1 MSSVAFQFPGQAS
14 QYVGM
19 ARDLYEAFPL
29 ARDFFAQA
37 QEILGFDLAEVC
49 FNGPEERLKQT
60 AITQPA
66 IFVHSAIVSALL
78 RERGVVPDMAAGH
91 SLGEYSALLA
101 AGALSFAEGLRLVKR
116 RGELMQQAGTIAPGT
131 MAAIIGLDERAV
143 AEVCAEASQAG
154 VVQPANFNC
163 PGQVVVSGAVQAVHR
178 AMELARARG
187 AKRVVELVV
196 SGAFH
201 SPLMEYAHRHM
212 GEVLAAAEIRDAQ
225 IPVYANVTARPVRS
239 AAEIRHLLHEQL
251 SRPVLWQNTVQNM
264 IADGATIFY
273 EVGPGN
279 VLRGLLMRINKEV
292 PGRTMG
298 TAEEL
303 AQV

>member
-1 MSSVAFQFPGQAS
+1 MSVVAFQFPGQAS

-29 ARDFFAQA
+29 AREFFAQA

-66 IFVHSAIVSALL
+66 IFVHSAIVNALL
-78 RERGVVPDMAAGH
+78 RERGMEPDMAAGH
-91 SLGEYSALLA
+91 SLGEYSALVA
-101 AGALSFAEGLRLVKR
+101 AGAMSFAQALQVVKE
-116 RGELMQQAGTIAPGT
+116 RGRLMQEAGTIAPGT
-131 MAAIIGLDERAV
+131 MAAIIGLDEAAV
-143 AEVCAEASQAG
+143 AGLCAEAAEVG

-163 PGQVVVSGAVQAVHR
+163 PGQIVVSGAKEAVAR
-178 AMELARARG
+178 AMDLARARG

-201 SPLMEYAHRHM
+201 SPLMDHARQHM
-212 GEVLAAAEIRDAQ
+212 GHVLEAAEINDAR

-239 AAEIRHLLHEQL
+239 ATEIRKLLWDQL
-251 SRPVLWQNTVQNM
+251 SKPVLWQNTIQNM
-264 IADGATIFY
+264 IADGATLFY

-279 VLRGLLMRINKEV
+279 VLTGLLKRINKEI
-292 PGRTMG
+292 PGRTVG
-298 TAEEL
+298 TQEEL
-303 AQV
+303 AQL

>member
-1 MSSVAFQFPGQAS
+1 
-14 QYVGM
+14 M
-19 ARDLYEAFPL
+19 ARDLYDAFPL
-29 ARDFFAQA
+29 ARDLFAQA
-37 QEILGFDLAEVC
+37 QEILGFDLADVC
-49 FNGPEERLKQT
+49 FHGPEERLKQT

-91 SLGEYSALLA
+91 SLGEYSALLV
-101 AGALSFAEGLRLVKR
+101 AGALSFAEGLRVVKR
-116 RGELMQQAGTIAPGT
+116 RGELMQQAGSIAPGT
-131 MAAIIGLDERAV
+131 MAAIIGLDEGAV
-143 AEVCAEASQAG
+143 AEICAQAAETG

-187 AKRVVELVV
+187 AKRVVALVV

-201 SPLMEYAHRHM
+201 SPLMDYARQHM
-212 GEVLAAAEIRDAQ
+212 GEVLAAADIRDAQ

-239 AAEIRHLLHEQL
+239 AAEIRQLLHEQL

-264 IADGATIFY
+264 MADGATVFY

-279 VLRGLLMRINKEV
+279 VLTGLLKRINKDI
-292 PGRTMG
+292 PGRTLG

-303 AQV
+303 AQA

>member
-1 MSSVAFQFPGQAS
+1 MSFVAFQFPGQAS

-29 ARDFFAQA
+29 ARELFAQA

-60 AITQPA
+60 AITPPA
-66 IFVHSAIVSALL
+66 IFVHSAIVTALL

-101 AGALSFAEGLRLVKR
+101 AGALSFAEGLRVVKR

-131 MAAIIGLDERAV
+131 MAAIIGLDEGAV
-143 AEVCAEASQAG
+143 AEVCTEASQAG

-201 SPLMEYAHRHM
+201 SPLMDYARQHM

-239 AAEIRHLLHEQL
+239 AAEIRQLLHEQL

-264 IADGATIFY
+264 IGDGATIFY

-279 VLRGLLMRINKEV
+279 VLTGLLKRINKEV
-292 PGRTMG
+292 PGRTVG